1 MQVLVQSPFPLPLLE
16 EPSSLEPLE
25 NTTGFED
32 LLSDLQLQAK
42 NFVLY
47 LH

>member
-1 MQVLVQSPFPLPLLE
+1 MQVLVQCPLPLPLLE
-16 EPSSLEPLE
+16 EPSTLEALE
-25 NTTGFED
+25 NTSGFDD

-42 NFVLY
+42 NLVLY